1 MHGRKP
7 DAAPLGQVV
16 GVSAKAGSVAKK
28 YNNLAITISTL
39 VTQAVSVGM
48 VIWGVYRIADGTMTM
63 GGLIGS
69 NILVG
74 RAMAPLMQIASL
86 LTRLQNSRMSL
97 RRSICCAASLRRPER
112 QRVRGVRQAGRLVL
126 F

>member
-1 MHGRKP
+1 M
-7 DAAPLGQVV
+7 
-16 GVSAKAGSVAKK
+16 AKK

-74 RAMAPLMQIASL
+74 RQGPADADRKPPSPDCKIPAGPC
-86 LTRLQNSRMSL
+86 
-97 RRSICCAASLRRPER
+97 RRSIC
-112 QRVRGVRQAGRLVL
+112 
-126 F
+126 